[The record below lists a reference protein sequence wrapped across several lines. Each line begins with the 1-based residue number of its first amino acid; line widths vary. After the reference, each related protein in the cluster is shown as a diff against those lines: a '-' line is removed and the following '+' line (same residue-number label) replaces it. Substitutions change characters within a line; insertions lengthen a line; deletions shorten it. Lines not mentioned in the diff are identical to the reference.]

1 MANLNKV
8 MLIGNLTRDPVIK
21 STPKGTLIADIGLAI
36 NRNYTTASGE
46 KREEATFVDIEL
58 WDKLA
63 ELAEKYLKK
72 GRPVY
77 IEGSLRL
84 DSWDDKQTGQKRT
97 KLKVR
102 GEVMQFLGGR
112 DDAPG
117 GGGGGRGGDDEESGS
132 APRRT
137 SSARPGP
144 AARDEDEE
152 YDQRPRRSA
161 APASSDAGG
170 GRPKP
175 KPAPA
180 ADPDMEDD
188 DIPF

>member
-36 NRNYTTASGE
+36 NRTYTTAAGE

-102 GEVMQFLGGR
+102 GETMQFLGSR
-112 DDAPG
+112 DDA
-117 GGGGGRGGDDEESGS
+117 GGDDEGQN
-132 APRRT
+132 
-137 SSARPGP
+137 SARRAP
-144 AARDEDEE
+144 ARPVRSASGGDDEE
-152 YDQRPRRSA
+152 YDQRPRRATPPA
-161 APASSDAGG
+161 ADAGG
-170 GRPKP
+170 SGASRNKP

>member
-84 DSWDDKQTGQKRT
+84 DSWDDKATGQKRS

-102 GEVMQFLGGR
+102 GEVMQFLGSR
-112 DDAPG
+112 DDA
-117 GGGGGRGGDDEESGS
+117 GGGGGRGGDDEEGGGSS
-132 APRRT
+132 APRRNF
-137 SSARPGP
+137 SRPTQ
-144 AARDEDEE
+144 AAAGNDEDE
-152 YDQRPRRSA
+152 YDQRPRRAA
-161 APASSDAGG
+161 APAGDASGN
-170 GRPKP
+170 RPKP

-180 ADPDMEDD
+180 SDPDMEDD

>member
-84 DSWDDKQTGQKRT
+84 DSWDDKATGQKRS

-102 GEVMQFLGGR
+102 GEVMQFLGSR
-112 DDAPG
+112 DDAG
-117 GGGGGRGGDDEESGS
+117 GGGGGRSGDDEEGGS
-132 APRRT
+132 APRRSP
-137 SSARPGP
+137 SSSRPAQ
-144 AARDEDEE
+144 AAADEDE
-152 YDQRPRRSA
+152 YDQRPRRATPPA
-161 APASSDAGG
+161 ADAGG
-170 GRPKP
+170 SRPKP
-175 KPAPA
+175 KPAA
-180 ADPDMEDD
+180 ASDPDMEDD

>member
-84 DSWDDKQTGQKRT
+84 DSWDDKATGQKRT

-102 GEVMQFLGGR
+102 GEVMQFLGSR
-112 DDAPG
+112 DDAA
-117 GGGGGRGGDDEESGS
+117 GGGRGGDDEDGGS
-132 APRRT
+132 APRRP
-137 SSARPGP
+137 SSSRPAQ
-144 AARDEDEE
+144 AAADEDE
-152 YDQRPRRSA
+152 YDQRPRRA
-161 APASSDAGG
+161 TPPAGDAGG
-170 GRPKP
+170 NRPKP

-180 ADPDMEDD
+180 SDPDMEDD